1 MDKASKACTNASSRS
16 KNHRLYFRQ
25 YCVPTDIGTLFLY
38 LCVSSQITHFPRGGR
53 NLVGAK
59 FYRFKGYAERLVQ
72 RISISPR
79 AAALMSFCVVV
90 FIHIFNIIQ
99 VNLSHIR

>member
-1 MDKASKACTNASSRS
+1 M
-16 KNHRLYFRQ
+16 
-25 YCVPTDIGTLFLY
+25 
-38 LCVSSQITHFPRGGR
+38 SSQITHFPRGGR

-59 FYRFKGYAERLVQ
+59 FYRFKGYAERLAQ

>member
-1 MDKASKACTNASSRS
+1 MLCRPTSA
-16 KNHRLYFRQ
+16 HFFYV
-25 YCVPTDIGTLFLY
+25 CVY
-38 LCVSSQITHFPRGGR
+38 LRQITHFPRGGR

-59 FYRFKGYAERLVQ
+59 FYRFKGYAERLAQ

-79 AAALMSFCVVV
+79 AAALMSFCAVV

>member
-1 MDKASKACTNASSRS
+1 MVCRPTSA
-16 KNHRLYFRQ
+16 HFFYV
-25 YCVPTDIGTLFLY
+25 CVY
-38 LCVSSQITHFPRGGR
+38 LRQITHFPRGGI

-59 FYRFKGYAERLVQ
+59 FYRFKGYAERLAQ

-79 AAALMSFCVVV
+79 AAALMSFCAVV